1 MGHEESLIVIRIYEV
16 VNLILS
22 FFTSL
27 SAYFLYNLLDTE
39 EVISNNRL
47 ILNISLPGGFKF
59 SLVEEYRFEDY
70 QLKINHYNYVLL
82 YPDGRFA
89 LSYDNSPHH
98 PSLDGFPHH
107 KHRYPRDKYPALS
120 FSGSLKEALDEI
132 RWFIEKV
139 S

>member
-1 MGHEESLIVIRIYEV
+1 M
-16 VNLILS
+16 
-22 FFTSL
+22 
-27 SAYFLYNLLDTE
+27 YNLLDTE
-39 EVISNNRL
+39 DVISNNRL
-47 ILNISLPGGFKF
+47 ILNIPLPGGFKL

-70 QLKINHYNYVLL
+70 RLQISHYNYVLL

-89 LSYDNSPHH
+89 LSYDNSLHH
-98 PSLDGFPHH
+98 PGLDNFPHH
-107 KHRYPRDKYPALS
+107 KHRYPRGKYPALS